1 VHQCELAQSLTNRL
15 WEDSARI
22 INRDG
27 NYQKGNFL
35 TDWKP
40 TAVGNTDQNRVD
52 RRLDKTK
59 KFKTSYCFFIGKN
72 RESGESLWEGESGR
86 KERKESV
93 YLRARG
99 LYYIVKYWLIL
110 PAVHNR

>member
-1 VHQCELAQSLTNRL
+1 MIHPGP
-15 WEDSARI
+15 DSRPI
-22 INRDG
+22 SI
-27 NYQKGNFL
+27 L
-35 TDWKP
+35 LSWKP
-40 TAVGNTDQNRVD
+40 TAVGNTDQNRC
-52 RRLDKTK
+52 LDKTK
-59 KFKTSYCFFIGKN
+59 EFKTSYCFFIGKN
-72 RESGESLWEGESGR
+72 RESGESLWERESGW